1 MKREK
6 IDFTDAE
13 LLYVAMALQVF
24 INDRN
29 FYIPKRKVRILES
42 AMQKV
47 INNSFTR
54 KNPEKIIY
62 PLIDFS

>member
-13 LLYVAMALQVF
+13 LLYIARALQVF
-24 INDRN
+24 INDKD
-29 FYIPKRKVRILES
+29 FYIPKRRVRVLKS

-47 INNSFTR
+47 INNGFTR
-54 KNPEKIIY
+54 KNPEKIIH
-62 PLIDFS
+62 PLVEFD